1 MRKVWLITLAFT
13 ATTTLMMAQSMN
25 KKHRTFEVSRELPFS
40 ADKVWKAVADDYGN
54 IANAHP
60 KIIASEYAEGSLK
73 GEKGA
78 QRMCYFNE
86 KQTQLLHEQIVD
98 WNPEEMT
105 FVNRVLET
113 KKFPLDTENTRA
125 TYRVEAIGPNKAR
138 ISMKMEFRTKPAFM
152 GFMAQGQ
159 FKGLL
164 KDYFIALEH
173 HLRTGESVTG
183 NNFKAIKREHNYTR

>member
-1 MRKVWLITLAFT
+1 MKNVLLITLALM
-13 ATTTLMMAQSMN
+13 ATTTIIMAQSMS

-40 ADKVWKAVADDYGN
+40 AEKVWKAVADDYGN

-60 KIIASEYAEGSLK
+60 KIIASEYTSGSLK

-78 QRMCYFNE
+78 QRLCYFNE
-86 KQTQLLHEQIVD
+86 KQTQVLHEEIVKWD
-98 WNPEEMT
+98 PEQMT
-105 FVNRVLET
+105 FVNRVLEAQ
-113 KKFPLDTENTRA
+113 KFPLNEDNTRA
-125 TYRVEAIGPNKAR
+125 TYKVESLGPDKSR
-138 ISMKMEFRTKPAFM
+138 IIMKMEFRTKPAFL

-173 HLRTGESVTG
+173 HLRTGDSVTAA
-183 NNFKAIKREHNYTR
+183 NFKEIKKAHNYSR